1 MTITETVTKRLKL
14 FSRRKVVTILSGNYD
29 SLFRGRGLE
38 IDSLR
43 EYVAGDDVKDIDW
56 KATAR
61 TGIAHTRLYAALR
74 DQRVVLL
81 ADTSHSMLLPGYSS
95 LNKQDAIYGICVMLG
110 AFVKRNQDLMALCAA
125 EISGKIS
132 VSRYN
137 NTSRHIESMLRNIDR
152 SLHAPNNQN
161 INLEALAKQLMSSTK
176 KRSAVFIVTDATP
189 EPTAFKALIATLSRR
204 HQVFYVQLAPA
215 WPFAPGYDDDL
226 MFTDV
231 ESGQNLD
238 PDLAVSPKLQKE
250 WRAQFDDWYKTTD
263 KLCQARG
270 VPHGL
275 LTNANDVPDVLRRMF
290 IQAKQYAIK
299 RT

>member
-1 MTITETVTKRLKL
+1 MTITETVTKRLRL
-14 FSRRKVVTILSGNYD
+14 FSRRKVVTLLSGNYD

-43 EYVAGDDVKDIDW
+43 EYVIGDDLKDIDW

-61 TGIAHTRLYAALR
+61 TGTPHTRLYAALR

-81 ADTSHSMLLPGYSS
+81 ADTSRSMLLPGYSN
-95 LNKQDAIYGICVMLG
+95 LNKQDAVYGICVMLG

-125 EISGKIS
+125 EASGNIT

-137 NTSRHIESMLRNIDR
+137 NTSRHIESILRNIDR
-152 SLHAPNNQN
+152 SLHAPNNRN
-161 INLEALAKQLMSSTK
+161 VGLEALGKQLMSSTK
-176 KRSAVFIVTDATP
+176 KRSAVFVVSDSIT
-189 EPTAFKALIATLSRR
+189 EPKAFRAFIATLSRR
-204 HQVFYVQLAPA
+204 HQVFYIQLAPA
-215 WPFAPGYDDDL
+215 WPFAPGYDDD
-226 MFTDV
+226 FVFSDI
-231 ESGQNLD
+231 ESGQTLD
-238 PDLAVSPKLQKE
+238 ADLAVSPTLQKE
-250 WRAQFDDWYKTTD
+250 WRAQFDGWFKATD

-275 LTNANDVPDVLRRMF
+275 VTDANDVPDVLRRMF

-299 RT
+299 RK